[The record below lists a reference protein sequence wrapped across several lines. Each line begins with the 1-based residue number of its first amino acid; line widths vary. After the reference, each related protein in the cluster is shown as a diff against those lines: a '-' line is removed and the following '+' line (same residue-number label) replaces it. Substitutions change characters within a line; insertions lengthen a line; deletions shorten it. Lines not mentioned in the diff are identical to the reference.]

1 MERLTEYIEETP
13 TVYGCGKNCKHDYK
27 YCKYKKDDC
36 PTLDDIIVKLAE
48 YEDMEEQ
55 GRLIKLPCKFNS
67 ILYVVDKE
75 LKKIF
80 EVKLQSIEVMNL
92 GLAFNGV
99 WNDGTD
105 EATSFALNEEYFGD
119 FVFLTEEE
127 AQQAL
132 KKQKEVE

>member
-1 MERLTEYIEETP
+1 MERLTEYTALHQAIPRTDL
-13 TVYGCGKNCKHDYK
+13 KNNGYEKCVK
-27 YCKYKKDDC
+27 
-36 PTLDDIIVKLAE
+36 KLAE

-67 ILYVVDKE
+67 TLYIVDKE

-80 EVKLQSIEVMNL
+80 EVKLQSVEVMHL
-92 GLAFNGV
+92 GLTFNGV

-119 FVFLTEEE
+119 FVFLTEKE

-132 KKQKEVE
+132 EKQKEAK